1 MNGRQRTEA
10 TFRRSPDLR
19 HGDRVQAHARDAGQ
33 RDRPLARRA
42 GALVVAEI
50 EKGTAKRKNWVRPIV
65 FRRPT
70 TPEPTES
77 KTPFDVHPFRHESSF
92 TGQRDRASNC
102 FAWLVAG
109 AACPASTRKEG
120 VAMPARSAFNAC
132 TMSTQYTLRA
142 IPPVVDRALRRRARQ
157 EAKSLNTVAVEAL
170 ARGLELDAKPVRHTD
185 LDGLIGTWQEDPAFD
200 RAVAEFER
208 IDADVWK

>member
-1 MNGRQRTEA
+1 
-10 TFRRSPDLR
+10 
-19 HGDRVQAHARDAGQ
+19 
-33 RDRPLARRA
+33 
-42 GALVVAEI
+42 
-50 EKGTAKRKNWVRPIV
+50 
-65 FRRPT
+65 
-70 TPEPTES
+70 
-77 KTPFDVHPFRHESSF
+77 
-92 TGQRDRASNC
+92 
-102 FAWLVAG
+102 
-109 AACPASTRKEG
+109 
-120 VAMPARSAFNAC
+120 
-132 TMSTQYTLRA
+132 MSTQYTLRA